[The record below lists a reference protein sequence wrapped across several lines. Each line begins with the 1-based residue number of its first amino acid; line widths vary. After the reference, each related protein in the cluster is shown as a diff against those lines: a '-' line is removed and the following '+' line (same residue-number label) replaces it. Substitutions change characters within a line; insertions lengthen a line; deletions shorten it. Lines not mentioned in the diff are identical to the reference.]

1 MPEVCFVLPLTLVDE
16 ILLETHPTFS
26 SNSPLLFLFMLLDA
40 PDLKKGGEDE
50 EDLIRRKANGGKE
63 ERKWKEAER
72 S

>member
-40 PDLKKGGEDE
+40 PDKKGGEDE